1 MAYERGIS
9 CFLFVLMTFSYLLWR
24 TLFFYQGLLSI
35 LSHLQRI
42 WRIRI
47 GTGSRMFASPYFV
60 VNGFQ
65 GGCSCILSVRCGEF
79 IRDVVDWTEGL

>member
-1 MAYERGIS
+1 M
-9 CFLFVLMTFSYLLWR
+9 
-24 TLFFYQGLLSI
+24 I

-47 GTGSRMFASPYFV
+47 GIGSRMLASPYFV

>member
-1 MAYERGIS
+1 VWDRLFSFRTDDFFIS
-9 CFLFVLMTFSYLLWR
+9 ATENF
-24 TLFFYQGLLSI
+24 FFYQGLLSI

-47 GTGSRMFASPYFV
+47 GTGSRMLASPYSV